1 VSVALIALGVGLLLT
16 LVFDVLW
23 TVVASGAGAGPL
35 TGRLSAVLWRLAL
48 RAGRGPDGPRHRF
61 LAFAGV
67 GVVVGLLV
75 VWILVAWG
83 AWWLIF
89 SASKGAVRVV
99 EDGRPASL
107 VQRLW
112 FAGDGIFTSTSND
125 LTTGAGGW
133 RASRVAITATGL
145 IFITLAITYLIP
157 VASAAAERR
166 QVAAYVTSLGPTAE
180 ALVIRAWAGDGFG
193 SLSQHFVALTSMV
206 QLSAQR
212 HLTYPVLHYL
222 HSPTERTAPAVSYV
236 LLDEAITLLRWGVA
250 PEARPDPA
258 AVVPLGEAVGLFLET
273 IRSTFVADFGG
284 PLPPPDLQE
293 LRKAGIPVVDDD
305 EFAAVLYRQKDRR
318 CLLTGLLRDDGW
330 SQESWQRWR
339 ARVET

>member
-1 VSVALIALGVGLLLT
+1 MSVALIVLGVGLLLT

-48 RAGRGPDGPRHRF
+48 RAGRGADGPRHRL
-61 LAFAGV
+61 LAVAGV
-67 GVVVGLLV
+67 AVVVVLLV

-125 LTTGAGGW
+125 LTTGAGSW
-133 RASRVAITATGL
+133 RATQVAITATGL

-166 QVAAYVTSLGPTAE
+166 QLAAYVTSLGPTAE
-180 ALVIRAWAGDGFG
+180 ALVTRSWAGDGFG
-193 SLSQHFVALTSMV
+193 NLSQHFVALTSMV

-212 HLTYPVLHYL
+212 HLTYPVLHYF

-236 LLDEAITLLRWGVA
+236 VLDEAITLLRWGVA
-250 PEARPDPA
+250 PEVRPDPA

-273 IRSTFVADFGG
+273 VRSTFVADFGD
-284 PLPPPDLQE
+284 PLPPSDLGA
-293 LRKAGIPVVDDD
+293 LRRAGIPVVDDD
-305 EFAAVLYRQKDRR
+305 EFAAALERQWDRR
-318 CLLTGLLRDDGW
+318 CVLTGLLRDGGW
-330 SQESWQRWR
+330 SEESWGRWR
-339 ARVET
+339 AGVDA

>member
-1 VSVALIALGVGLLLT
+1 VPEPNRLLLVSGST
-16 LVFDVLW
+16 RLGSTNTAALQTAMEVAPDG
-23 TVVASGAGAGPL
+23 VVA
-35 TGRLSAVLWRLAL
+35 
-48 RAGRGPDGPRHRF
+48 
-61 LAFAGV
+61 
-67 GVVVGLLV
+67 
-75 VWILVAWG
+75 
-83 AWWLIF
+83 
-89 SASKGAVRVV
+89 
-99 EDGRPASL
+99 
-107 VQRLW
+107 
-112 FAGDGIFTSTSND
+112 
-125 LTTGAGGW
+125 
-133 RASRVAITATGL
+133 
-145 IFITLAITYLIP
+145 
-157 VASAAAERR
+157 
-166 QVAAYVTSLGPTAE
+166 
-180 ALVIRAWAGDGFG
+180 
-193 SLSQHFVALTSMV
+193 
-206 QLSAQR
+206 
-212 HLTYPVLHYL
+212 TYPVLHYL

>member
-1 VSVALIALGVGLLLT
+1 VSVALIVLGVLLLLT

-48 RAGRGPDGPRHRF
+48 RAGRRPEGPRHRF

-67 GVVVGLLV
+67 AVVVVLLV

-99 EDGRPASL
+99 EDGRPADL

-112 FAGDGIFTSTSND
+112 FAGDGIFTSSSND
-125 LTTGAGGW
+125 LTTGPGGW
-133 RASRVAITATGL
+133 RATRVAITATGL

-166 QVAAYVTSLGPTAE
+166 QLAAYITSLGRTPEEIVTTT
-180 ALVIRAWAGDGFG
+180 WAGEGFG
-193 SLSQHFVALTSMV
+193 SLSQHLVALTAMV

-212 HLTYPVLHYL
+212 HLTYPVLHYF

-236 LLDEAITLLRWGVA
+236 VLDEAITLLRWGVA

-284 PLPPPDLQE
+284 PLNPPDLDV
-293 LRKAGIPVVDDD
+293 LREAGIPVVDDD
-305 EFAAVLYRQKDRR
+305 EFAVALDRQKDRR
-318 CLLTGLLRDDGW
+318 RLLTGLLRDDGW
-330 SQESWQRWR
+330 SAEAWRRWR
-339 ARVET
+339 AQPQP

>member
-1 VSVALIALGVGLLLT
+1 VSVALTVLGVVLLLT

-23 TVVASGAGAGPL
+23 TVVASGAGAGPV
-35 TGRLSAVLWRLAL
+35 TGRLSALLWRVAL
-48 RAGRGPDGPRHRF
+48 RAGRGPDGPRNRF

-67 GVVVGLLV
+67 AVVVVLLV

-83 AWWLIF
+83 AWWMIY

-112 FAGDGIFTSTSND
+112 FAGDGVFTSTSND
-125 LTTGAGGW
+125 LTTGGGAW
-133 RASRVAITATGL
+133 RATSVAITATGL

-166 QVAAYVTSLGPTAE
+166 QLAAYVTSLGPTSE
-180 ALVIRAWAGDGFG
+180 ALVTRAWAGDGFG
-193 SLSQHFVALTSMV
+193 SLAQHFVTLTPMV

-212 HLTYPVLHYL
+212 HLTYPVLHYF

-236 LLDEAITLLRWGVA
+236 VLDEAITLLRWGVA

-258 AVVPLGEAVGLFLET
+258 AVIPLGEAVGLFLET
-273 IRSTFVADFGG
+273 IRSTFVADFGDA
-284 PLPPPDLQE
+284 LPPPDLDA
-293 LRKAGIPVVDDD
+293 LRRAGIPVVSDD
-305 EFAAVLYRQKDRR
+305 EFAALLDSKKDRR
-318 CLLTGLLRDDGW
+318 CLLLGLLRDDGW
-330 SQESWQRWR
+330 SQEAWKRR
-339 ARVET
+339 RDRPEL

>member
-1 VSVALIALGVGLLLT
+1 MALIVLGIVLLLT

-48 RAGRGPDGPRHRF
+48 RAGRGADGPRHRL
-61 LAFAGV
+61 LAFSGVAVVVLLLLV
-67 GVVVGLLV
+67 GV
-75 VWILVAWG
+75 LVAWG
-83 AWWLIF
+83 AWWLIY

-112 FAGDGIFTSTSND
+112 FAGEGVFTSTGND

-133 RASRVAITATGL
+133 RGTRVAITATGL

-166 QVAAYVTSLGPTAE
+166 QLAAYITSLGPTPE
-180 ALVIRAWAGDGFG
+180 TLVTRAWAEDGFG
-193 SLSQHFVALTSMV
+193 SLSQHLVALTAMV

-222 HSPTERTAPAVSYV
+222 HSPTERTAAAVSYV
-236 LLDEAITLLRWGVA
+236 VLDEAITLLRWGVA
-250 PEARPDPA
+250 ADARPDPA
-258 AVVPLGEAVGLFLET
+258 AVVPLGEAVGLFIET
-273 IRSTFVADFGG
+273 IRSTFVADFGDA
-284 PLPPPDLQE
+284 LPPPDLE
-293 LRKAGIPVVDDD
+293 ALRRAGIPVVAED
-305 EFAAVLYRQKDRR
+305 EFAAALAGQRDRR

-330 SQESWQRWR
+330 SKEAWQRWR
-339 ARVET
+339 ERPDP